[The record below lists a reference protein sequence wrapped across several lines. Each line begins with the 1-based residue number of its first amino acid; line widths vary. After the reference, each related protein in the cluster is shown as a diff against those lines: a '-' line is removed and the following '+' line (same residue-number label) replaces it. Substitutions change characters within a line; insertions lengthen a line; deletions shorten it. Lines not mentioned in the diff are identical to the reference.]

1 MENIFQNFAAGVG
14 AHTLHTHS
22 AESNGRL
29 LVPKKKS
36 DWLGKRQTHIFNKI
50 TREQQ
55 FKVGFWNTFL
65 LNSTQ
70 GRKLR
75 KLKRLEL

>member
-36 DWLGKRQTHIFNKI
+36 DWLVVWALFR
-50 TREQQ
+50 
-55 FKVGFWNTFL
+55 KVWC
-65 LNSTQ
+65 
-70 GRKLR
+70 
-75 KLKRLEL
+75 